1 MDRRVALLLA
11 MTFFCRPS
19 QGLPI
24 RNLGLQGVQDNR
36 AMHIVISHAAAPGP
50 RCRAASTAL
59 QLPHLQALLRQA
71 GAQTLHTGS
80 SDTLTPLAEQLAS
93 GQAYADGLVPWAAWL
108 AQGSGLYQDG
118 QHWALISPCH
128 LQIHSDHV
136 AMQDPA
142 LLQLGEDESRTLL
155 AAMQPYFEEDGIQLH
170 WHSAHT
176 WLAQGPIFQ
185 SLASAS
191 LARVRG
197 QPTDPWI
204 PRQSAAQSLRRL
216 QNEMQML
223 LYTHAVND
231 ARGARGQAPVSGF
244 WMSGTGSPLARGDAP
259 HGAASPSTK
268 GDAPHGAAKPL
279 TGAAAPRGAANP
291 LPEGAVPKMTA
302 NTLQALLP
310 FESAGLG
317 PVCPH
322 AVYID
327 TLDSSALRDDP
338 QAWVQAWQA
347 LDAQV
352 FAPLAAQ
359 QASGPA
365 ISISL
370 CGELRARTW
379 VSGRASLW
387 QRIKQA
393 FAAPGIHPFV
403 HDL

>member
-1 MDRRVALLLA
+1 
-11 MTFFCRPS
+11 
-19 QGLPI
+19 
-24 RNLGLQGVQDNR
+24 
-36 AMHIVISHAAAPGP
+36 MHIVISYAAPPGP
-50 RCRAASTAL
+50 RCRAASAAL

-71 GAQTLHTGS
+71 GAQTLHTGGPE
-80 SDTLTPLAEQLAS
+80 TLTPLAEQLAS

-108 AQGSGLYQDG
+108 AQGSGLYQNG

-142 LLQLGEDESRTLL
+142 LLQLAEDESRTLL
-155 AAMQPYFEEDGIQLH
+155 AAMQPYFEDDGIQLH

-176 WLAQGPIFQ
+176 WLAQGPVFQ

-197 QPTDPWI
+197 QPIDPWI
-204 PRQSAAQSLRRL
+204 PRQSAAQRLRRL

-231 ARGARGQAPVSGF
+231 ARGARGQAPVNGF
-244 WMSGTGSPLARGDAP
+244 WMSGTGTPLARDDAP

-268 GDAPHGAAKPL
+268 GDAPLGAENPL
-279 TGAAAPRGAANP
+279 TGAAAPHRAAKPLPMGATPQITANP
-291 LPEGAVPKMTA
+291 LH
-302 NTLQALLP
+302 ALLP
-310 FESAGLG
+310 PASAGLG
-317 PVCPH
+317 PVSPH

-327 TLDSSALRDDP
+327 ALSASALRDDP
-338 QAWVQAWQA
+338 ASWTQAWHT

-359 QASGPA
+359 QSSSPE

-370 CGELRARTW
+370 CGEQRARTW
-379 VSGRASLW
+379 VSGRASFW
-387 QRIKQA
+387 KRITQKWSRPS
-393 FAAPGIHPFV
+393 FHHHI

>member
-1 MDRRVALLLA
+1 
-11 MTFFCRPS
+11 
-19 QGLPI
+19 
-24 RNLGLQGVQDNR
+24 
-36 AMHIVISHAAAPGP
+36 MHIVISHAAAPGP
-50 RCRAASTAL
+50 RCRTASAAL

-93 GQAYADGLVPWAAWL
+93 GQGYADGLVPWAAWL
-108 AQGSGLYQDG
+108 AQGSGLYQNG

-136 AMQDPA
+136 AMQDPE

-176 WLAQGPIFQ
+176 WLAQGPVFQ
-185 SLASAS
+185 NLASAS

-197 QPTDPWI
+197 LPTDPWI

-231 ARGARGQAPVSGF
+231 ARSARGQAPVNGF
-244 WMSGTGSPLARGDAP
+244 WMSGTGSPLADDALP
-259 HGAASPSTK
+259 H
-268 GDAPHGAAKPL
+268 D
-279 TGAAAPRGAANP
+279 AANP
-291 LPEGAVPKMTA
+291 LLKNPVPDGAPNPLSIVAVPRITA
-302 NTLQALLP
+302 SPMQALLAP
-310 FESAGLG
+310 KHASLG
-317 PVCPH
+317 PTNPH
-322 AVYID
+322 TLYID
-327 TLDSSALRDDP
+327 ALSASALRDDP

-359 QASGPA
+359 QASGHE

-370 CGELRARTW
+370 CGDQRARTW

-387 QRIKQA
+387 HRIKQA
-393 FAAPGIHPFV
+393 FAAPGLHPFV

>member
-1 MDRRVALLLA
+1 MDGRVALLHT
-11 MTFFCRPS
+11 MTLFCRLC
-19 QGLPI
+19 QGLPT
-24 RNLGLQGVQDNR
+24 RRQGVKGVQDNR

-50 RCRAASTAL
+50 RCRAASAAL

-71 GAQTLHTGS
+71 GAQTLHNGGPES
-80 SDTLTPLAEQLAS
+80 LTPLAEHLAS
-93 GQAYADGLVPWAAWL
+93 GQTYADGLVPWAAWL
-108 AQGSGLYQDG
+108 AQGSGLDQNG

-136 AMQDPA
+136 AMQDPDF
-142 LLQLGEDESRTLL
+142 LQLSEDESRTLL

-176 WLAQGPIFQ
+176 WLAQGPVFQ
-185 SLASAS
+185 ELASAS

-204 PRQSAAQSLRRL
+204 PRQSAAQNLRRL

-231 ARGARGQAPVSGF
+231 ARSARGQVPVNGF
-244 WMSGTGSPLARGDAP
+244 WMSGTGSPLARADAP
-259 HGAASPSTK
+259 RGAASPSTK
-268 GDAPHGAAKPL
+268 GDAPLGAENPL
-279 TGAAAPRGAANP
+279 TGAAAPHGAAKPLPMGAAPQMRTNP
-291 LPEGAVPKMTA
+291 LH
-302 NTLQALLP
+302 ALLP
-310 FESAGLG
+310 PASAGLG
-317 PVCPH
+317 PVSPH
-322 AVYID
+322 ALYIN
-327 TLDSSALRDDP
+327 TLDASALRDDP
-338 QAWVQAWQA
+338 EAWVQAWQT

-352 FAPLAAQ
+352 FAPLAAR
-359 QASGPA
+359 QASSPD

-370 CGELRARTW
+370 CGEQRARTW

-387 QRIKQA
+387 QRIKQQL
-393 FAAPGIHPFV
+393 AAPGLHPFV

>member
-1 MDRRVALLLA
+1 
-11 MTFFCRPS
+11 
-19 QGLPI
+19 
-24 RNLGLQGVQDNR
+24 
-36 AMHIVISHAAAPGP
+36 MHIVISHAAAPGP
-50 RCRAASTAL
+50 RCRAASAAL

-71 GAQTLHTGS
+71 GAQTLHSGS
-80 SDTLTPLAEQLAS
+80 ADSLTPLAEHLAS

-108 AQGSGLYQDG
+108 AQGSAWYQDG

-136 AMQDPA
+136 AMQDPDF
-142 LLQLGEDESRTLL
+142 LQLGEDESRTLV

-176 WLAQGPIFQ
+176 WLAQGQVFQ
-185 SLASAS
+185 KLASAS

-223 LYTHAVND
+223 LYTHTVND
-231 ARGARGQAPVSGF
+231 ARSARGQAPVSGF

-259 HGAASPSTK
+259 HGSVSPSTK
-268 GDAPHGAAKPL
+268 GDAPLGAENPLTDAAAPHGAAKPL
-279 TGAAAPRGAANP
+279 PMGAALQITANP
-291 LPEGAVPKMTA
+291 
-302 NTLQALLP
+302 LQALLAP
-310 FESAGLG
+310 KPVSLG
-317 PVCPH
+317 PISPH
-322 AVYID
+322 AIYID
-327 TLDSSALRDDP
+327 ALSASALRDDP

-347 LDAQV
+347 LDAKV

-359 QASGPA
+359 QASSPE

-370 CGELRARTW
+370 CGEQRARTW

-387 QRIKQA
+387 QRIKQQL
-393 FAAPGIHPFV
+393 AAPGIHPFV

>member
-1 MDRRVALLLA
+1 
-11 MTFFCRPS
+11 
-19 QGLPI
+19 
-24 RNLGLQGVQDNR
+24 
-36 AMHIVISHAAAPGP
+36 MHIVISHAAAPGP
-50 RCRAASTAL
+50 RCRTASAAL

-71 GAQTLHTGS
+71 GAQTLHTGGP
-80 SDTLTPLAEQLAS
+80 DTLTPLPEHLAS
-93 GQAYADGLVPWAAWL
+93 GQAYPDGLVPWAAWL
-108 AQGSGLYQDG
+108 AQGNGLYQDG

-142 LLQLGEDESRTLL
+142 LLQLGQDESRTLL

-176 WLAQGPIFQ
+176 WLAQGPVFQ
-185 SLASAS
+185 NLASAS
-191 LARVRG
+191 LARVRD

-231 ARGARGQAPVSGF
+231 ARGARGQSPVSGF
-244 WMSGTGSPLARGDAP
+244 WISGTGNPLADDALP
-259 HGAASPSTK
+259 HDAAKPSTK
-268 GDAPHGAAKPL
+268 GDAPLGAENPLADAAAPQGAAKPL
-279 TGAAAPRGAANP
+279 PMGAAPQITANP
-291 LPEGAVPKMTA
+291 LH
-302 NTLQALLP
+302 ALLP
-310 FESAGLG
+310 PASAGLG
-317 PVCPH
+317 PVNPH

-327 TLDSSALRDDP
+327 TLDASALRDDP
-338 QAWVQAWQA
+338 EAWVQAWQT

-359 QASGPA
+359 QASSPD

-370 CGELRARTW
+370 CGEQRARTW

-387 QRIKQA
+387 KRITQKWSRH
-393 FAAPGIHPFV
+393 GLHHYV

>member
-1 MDRRVALLLA
+1 
-11 MTFFCRPS
+11 
-19 QGLPI
+19 
-24 RNLGLQGVQDNR
+24 
-36 AMHIVISHAAAPGP
+36 MHIVISYAAPPGP
-50 RCRAASTAL
+50 RCRAASAAL
-59 QLPHLQALLRQA
+59 QLPHLQALLRQT
-71 GAQTLHTGS
+71 GAQTLHTAS
-80 SDTLTPLAEQLAS
+80 ADTLTPLAEQLAS

-108 AQGSGLYQDG
+108 AQDRGLYQNG

-155 AAMQPYFEEDGIQLH
+155 AAMQPYFEEDGIQLY
-170 WHSAHT
+170 WHSAST
-176 WLAQGPIFQ
+176 WLAQGPVFQ
-185 SLASAS
+185 GMASAS

-204 PRQSAAQSLRRL
+204 PRQSTAQSLRRL

-231 ARGARGQAPVSGF
+231 ARSARGQAPVNGF
-244 WMSGTGSPLARGDAP
+244 WMSGTGSPIARGDAP
-259 HGAASPSTK
+259 HGTASPSTK
-268 GDAPHGAAKPL
+268 GDAPPDAENPL
-279 TGAAAPRGAANP
+279 TGAAAPHGAAKP
-291 LPEGAVPKMTA
+291 LPEGATPQITA
-302 NTLQALLP
+302 NPLHALLP
-310 FESAGLG
+310 PASVGLG
-317 PVCPH
+317 PVSPH

-327 TLDSSALRDDP
+327 TLDASALQDDP
-338 QAWVQAWQA
+338 ASWTQAWQT

-352 FAPLAAQ
+352 FAHLAAQ

-387 QRIKQA
+387 QRIKQQL
-393 FAAPGIHPFV
+393 AAPGIHPFV

>member
-1 MDRRVALLLA
+1 
-11 MTFFCRPS
+11 
-19 QGLPI
+19 
-24 RNLGLQGVQDNR
+24 
-36 AMHIVISHAAAPGP
+36 MHIVISYAAPPGP
-50 RCRAASTAL
+50 RCRAASAAL
-59 QLPHLQALLRQA
+59 QLPHLQALLRQT
-71 GAQTLHTGS
+71 GAQTLHTAS
-80 SDTLTPLAEQLAS
+80 ADTLTPLAEQLAS

-108 AQGSGLYQDG
+108 AQDRGLYQNG

-155 AAMQPYFEEDGIQLH
+155 AAMQPYFEEDGIQLY
-170 WHSAHT
+170 WHSAST
-176 WLAQGPIFQ
+176 WLAQGPVFQ
-185 SLASAS
+185 GMASAS

-204 PRQSAAQSLRRL
+204 PRQSTAQSLRRL

-231 ARGARGQAPVSGF
+231 ARSARGQAPVNGF
-244 WMSGTGSPLARGDAP
+244 WMSGTGSPLVDDAL
-259 HGAASPSTK
+259 
-268 GDAPHGAAKPL
+268 PHGAAKSLPKNPVPD
-279 TGAAAPRGAANP
+279 GAPKPSSVVAAPQITANP
-291 LPEGAVPKMTA
+291 
-302 NTLQALLP
+302 LQALLAP
-310 FESAGLG
+310 KQASLG
-317 PVCPH
+317 PVSPH
-322 AVYID
+322 AIYID

-338 QAWVQAWQA
+338 ASWTQAWQT

-352 FAPLAAQ
+352 FAHLAAQ

-365 ISISL
+365 INISL

-387 QRIKQA
+387 QRIKQQL
-393 FAAPGIHPFV
+393 AAPGIHPFV

>member
-1 MDRRVALLLA
+1 
-11 MTFFCRPS
+11 
-19 QGLPI
+19 
-24 RNLGLQGVQDNR
+24 
-36 AMHIVISHAAAPGP
+36 MHIVISHAAAPGP
-50 RCRAASTAL
+50 RCRAASAAL

-71 GAQTLHTGS
+71 GAQTLHTGGP
-80 SDTLTPLAEQLAS
+80 DTLTPLAEHLAS

-108 AQGSGLYQDG
+108 AQGRGLYQNG

-176 WLAQGPIFQ
+176 WLAQGPVFQ

-231 ARGARGQAPVSGF
+231 ARSARGQAPVSGF

-259 HGAASPSTK
+259 RGAASPLTK
-268 GDAPHGAAKPL
+268 SYAPLGAENPLTDAAAPHGAAKPL
-279 TGAAAPRGAANP
+279 PMGAAPQI
-291 LPEGAVPKMTA
+291 TA
-302 NTLQALLP
+302 SPMQALLAP
-310 FESAGLG
+310 KHVSLG
-317 PVCPH
+317 PTSPH
-322 AVYID
+322 ALYID
-327 TLDSSALRDDP
+327 ALSASALRDDP

-359 QASGPA
+359 QASGPE

-370 CGELRARTW
+370 CGEQRARTW
-379 VSGRASLW
+379 VSGRVSLW
-387 QRIKQA
+387 KRITQKWSR
-393 FAAPGIHPFV
+393 PGLHHYV

>member
-1 MDRRVALLLA
+1 
-11 MTFFCRPS
+11 
-19 QGLPI
+19 
-24 RNLGLQGVQDNR
+24 
-36 AMHIVISHAAAPGP
+36 MHIVISHAAAPAP
-50 RCRAASTAL
+50 RCRAATATL
-59 QLPHLQALLRQA
+59 QLPHLQALLHKA
-71 GAQTLHTGS
+71 GGQKLHTAS
-80 SDTLTPLAEQLAS
+80 AESLTPLAEHLAS
-93 GQAYADGLVPWAAWL
+93 DQAYPDGLVPWAAWL
-108 AQGSGLYQDG
+108 AQGSGSYQEG

-176 WLAQGPIFQ
+176 WLAQGPVFQ
-185 SLASAS
+185 NLASAS

-197 QPTDPWI
+197 LPTDPWI

-279 TGAAAPRGAANP
+279 TGAAAPRRAANP
-291 LPEGAVPKMTA
+291 LPMGAAPQITA
-302 NTLQALLP
+302 NPLRALLP
-310 FESAGLG
+310 PASAGLG
-317 PVCPH
+317 PVNPH

-327 TLDSSALRDDP
+327 TLDASALQDDP
-338 QAWVQAWQA
+338 TSWTQAWQG

-352 FAPLAAQ
+352 FAPLVAQ

-370 CGELRARTW
+370 CGEQRARTW

-387 QRIKQA
+387 QRIKQQLT
-393 FAAPGIHPFV
+393 APRFHHYV

>member
-1 MDRRVALLLA
+1 MY
-11 MTFFCRPS
+11 
-19 QGLPI
+19 
-24 RNLGLQGVQDNR
+24 
-36 AMHIVISHAAAPGP
+36 IVISHAAAPGP
-50 RCRAASTAL
+50 RCRAASAAL

-80 SDTLTPLAEQLAS
+80 PETLTPLAEHLAS
-93 GQAYADGLVPWAAWL
+93 GQAYPDGLVPWAAWM
-108 AQGSGLYQDG
+108 AQASGLYQDG

-142 LLQLGEDESRTLL
+142 LLPLSEDESRTLL

-176 WLAQGPIFQ
+176 WLAQGPVFQ
-185 SLASAS
+185 NLASAS
-191 LARVRG
+191 LARVRD

-231 ARGARGQAPVSGF
+231 ARGARGQAPVNGF

-268 GDAPHGAAKPL
+268 GDAPLGAENPLADAAAPQGAAKPL
-279 TGAAAPRGAANP
+279 PMGAAPQITANP
-291 LPEGAVPKMTA
+291 LH
-302 NTLQALLP
+302 ALLP
-310 FESAGLG
+310 PASAGLG
-317 PVCPH
+317 PFSPH

-327 TLDSSALRDDP
+327 ALSASALRDDP

-352 FAPLAAQ
+352 FAPLVAQ
-359 QASGPA
+359 RASDPA

-370 CGELRARTW
+370 CSELRARTW

-387 QRIKQA
+387 QRIKQQLT
-393 FAAPGIHPFV
+393 APGFHHFV
-403 HDL
+403 QDL